1 VTAYRVPE
9 TIGAYLFD
17 IDGTLYTH
25 DDYVR
30 FQSEVLVRELSSTRG
45 EPYEV
50 TAEAIAT
57 IRRDYA
63 ASHDGATTSLGNA
76 MAALGIDIATSV
88 AWRKRL
94 IVPSRFLSADPL
106 LHAALARLRD
116 GIRGHSAVLVAVTNN
131 PRSVGD
137 ATLEALGIG
146 DLFLRTVGLDD
157 TMISKPAREPYLLAA
172 SLAGSAPAS
181 CLSVGD
187 RYDVDL
193 AIPLQLG
200 MGAILVSGVAD
211 VYGLPDYL
219 ASGQRRAT

>member
-63 ASHDGATTSLGNA
+63 ASHNGATTSLGNA

-137 ATLEALGIG
+137 ATLEALG
-146 DLFLRTVGLDD
+146 
-157 TMISKPAREPYLLAA
+157 EPYLLAA